1 MAESPDSARKRRRPR
16 PLGIAV
22 LGLCLAILIVSIIG
36 IALKEP
42 EEDPIVITGV
52 GGVQRL
58 VAGLPQLGNRLG
70 QDSAPVTVQIF
81 NDLQCKPC
89 RSWQGEVIPPLI
101 EREVRTGEA
110 KLVFRHFSQSQRTI
124 TAAAIAATAAGDQGR
139 QWQYIETFFVNQRE
153 AISTGVTEEFLTRIA
168 RASAVAFE
176 LDAWNAARKR
186 PAIEEQVIEDVTF
199 AEDRR
204 LPAGPAVVV
213 DGPRGSRTL
222 IQGPSLSEIER
233 AIVAVS

>member
-1 MAESPDSARKRRRPR
+1 
-16 PLGIAV
+16 I
-22 LGLCLAILIVSIIG
+22 
-36 IALKEP
+36 
-42 EEDPIVITGV
+42 
-52 GGVQRL
+52 
-58 VAGLPQLGNRLG
+58 N
-70 QDSAPVTVQIF
+70 
-81 NDLQCKPC
+81 
-89 RSWQGEVIPPLI
+89 
-101 EREVRTGEA
+101 
-110 KLVFRHFSQSQRTI
+110 
-124 TAAAIAATAAGDQGR
+124 
-139 QWQYIETFFVNQRE
+139 
-153 AISTGVTEEFLTRIA
+153 TGVTEEFLTRIA

-186 PAIEEQVIEDVTF
+186 PATEQQVIEDVTF